1 MAKDRSG
8 AGDPVRTLEL
18 LWREPGQG
26 APSGRRGP
34 RQGLTVDAVVDAAVV
49 LADEEGLT
57 ALTMRALAQR
67 LGVTPMTLY
76 TYVPGKAELLDLMLD
91 AAYAHMD
98 RSAPAP
104 AGSWRARVTR
114 VADDNRA
121 LLLRHPWI
129 ADLSVT
135 RPPLGPG
142 VIGKYEHELAAFDG
156 IGLSDVEMDAALTH
170 LLGFVH
176 ANALAAADT
185 AAHNARQS
193 DQEWWEA
200 SAPLLER
207 AMDPERYPLAG
218 RVGSTV
224 GAYDPRTV
232 WDFGLRCLLD
242 GIARLLDG
250 RAEGPGA
257 DRPGVEG
264 AGVEGAG
271 VEGALADQPGADRPG
286 SDQR

>member
-1 MAKDRSG
+1 MCGLPEGGKVPGMTKDRSG

-18 LWREPGQG
+18 LWREPGQE

-34 RQGLTVDAVVDAAVV
+34 RQGLTVDAVVTAAVA
-49 LADEEGLT
+49 LADEAGREGHAGLA

-91 AAYAHMD
+91 EAYLTMD
-98 RSAPAP
+98 RSAPTDRSAP
-104 AGSWRARVTR
+104 ADPSAPGAAGAWREKVTR
-114 VADDNRA
+114 VAHDNRA
-121 LLLRHPWI
+121 LFVRHPWI
-129 ADLSVT
+129 AELSVT

-142 VIGKYEHELAAFDG
+142 VIGKYDHELAAFDG
-156 IGLSDVEMDAALTH
+156 IGLTDAEMDAALTH

-176 ANALAAADT
+176 AQALAAADT
-185 AAHNARQS
+185 AAHNATLT

-218 RVGSTV
+218 RVGSAV
-224 GAYDPRTV
+224 GAYSPEAV

-250 RAEGPGA
+250 RPEPA
-257 DRPGVEG
+257 
-264 AGVEGAG
+264 
-271 VEGALADQPGADRPG
+271 
-286 SDQR
+286 